1 MSKTGK
7 PKSAPHVGIP
17 PKNKPFSFFREKP
30 AVSKGKSA
38 QAPIT
43 RKKLSK

>member
-1 MSKTGK
+1 MSKISK

-30 AVSKGKSA
+30 SVSKGKSP
-38 QAPIT
+38 QAPL
-43 RKKLSK
+43 KKKRLS